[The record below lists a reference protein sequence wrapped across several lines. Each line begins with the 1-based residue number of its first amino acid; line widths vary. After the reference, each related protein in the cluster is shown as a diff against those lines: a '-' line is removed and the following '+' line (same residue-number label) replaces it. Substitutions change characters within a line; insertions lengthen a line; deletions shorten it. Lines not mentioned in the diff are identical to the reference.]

1 MSVKTRALI
10 IGLTGPA
17 IQAVGIV
24 WTVIHLLLVH
34 WHDSLTARHIVFES
48 SFLFIFVGFLV
59 SLVCIPVALEVGRAT
74 PEEVEQPLFEPSSD
88 EPAVPFELQPRASEG
103 K

>member
-24 WTVIHLLLVH
+24 WAVSHLLLVH

-48 SFLFIFVGFLV
+48 PFLFLFVGFLV
-59 SLVCIPVALEVGRAT
+59 SLVCIPVALEVARAT
-74 PEEVEQPLFEPSSD
+74 PEEVELPVLDPASD
-88 EPAVPFELQPRASEG
+88 EPAGFELQPRASEG